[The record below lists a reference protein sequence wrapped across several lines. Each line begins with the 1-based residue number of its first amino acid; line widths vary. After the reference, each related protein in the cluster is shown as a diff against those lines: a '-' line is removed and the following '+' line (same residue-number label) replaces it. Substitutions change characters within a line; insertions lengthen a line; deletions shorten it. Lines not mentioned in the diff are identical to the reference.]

1 MILFEGRVSK
11 VEADTT
17 GWGETLRVVGV
28 AVTVKV
34 TVKDDMGDYEKE
46 TVLHLPKYVA
56 QPMVGDLIMVSA
68 DHVGAGP
75 GYMEKTETP
84 EHVKDEIAELVAEE
98 PDEVEDGHV
107 DTEFEERT
115 EPTEGY
121 DINEME
127 ADRG

>member
-17 GWGETLRVVGV
+17 GWGDTLRVVGT
-28 AVTVKV
+28 AITIKFQ
-34 TVKDDMGDYEKE
+34 TKDEFGDYEKE
-46 TVLHLPKYVA
+46 TVIHLPREVR
-56 QPMVGDLIMVSA
+56 QPLVGELLAVQVDRLEWMK
-68 DHVGAGP
+68 P
-75 GYMEKTETP
+75 ETP

-98 PDEVEDGHV
+98 PDEVEDRHV

>member
-28 AVTVKV
+28 AVTVKFQ
-34 TVKDDMGDYEKE
+34 TKDEFGDYEKE
-46 TVLHLPKYVA
+46 TVIHLPRDVRQPAVGELLAVQVDRLELA
-56 QPMVGDLIMVSA
+56 QFSRS
-68 DHVGAGP
+68 
-75 GYMEKTETP
+75 ETP
-84 EHVKDEIAELVAEE
+84 DEVKNEIAELVAED
-98 PDEVEDGHV
+98 PEDRHV

-115 EPTEGY
+115 EPLEGY
-121 DINEME
+121 DVNEME